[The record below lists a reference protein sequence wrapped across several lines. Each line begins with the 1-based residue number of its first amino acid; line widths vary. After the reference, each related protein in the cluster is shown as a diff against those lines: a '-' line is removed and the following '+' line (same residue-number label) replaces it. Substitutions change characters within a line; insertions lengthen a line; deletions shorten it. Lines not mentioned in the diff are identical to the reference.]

1 MNNKDYAISLLKSGM
16 KLQQVSISSNM
27 SLNAV
32 KKLSQMLNLYDKVG
46 DEELVDYL
54 VSLKHDALLFNKI
67 KDKDE
72 LVSVIRYVM
81 SKSGGH
87 KVPRAKLKDMIDRCL
102 ENKTTNIDTS
112 NFLELI
118 NRIELLEK
126 NFSKEVLDKIGLV
139 DDLSV
144 EHPSYFILKYK
155 PSRESKDKLLN
166 AGIIKYNE
174 TTYCYYVLKVSV
186 LLNNLDKVDFEGR
199 YKKPLD
205 LDKDIVIS
213 YIENLTG
220 NKNI

>member
-87 KVPRAKLKDMIDRCL
+87 KVPRAKLKDMIDRFL

-155 PSRESKDKLLN
+155 PTRESKDKLLN